1 MRISLK
7 FLGDAF
13 TIMVLFLGTGAFV
26 SLLMD
31 GSNPNQVTDGSLF
44 TQLGWSLI
52 YIIVLVRAV
61 PLRREILRAVK
72 GNKAL
77 LFLVVFAILSTVW
90 SEDAGLTIRR
100 GFAVLATTLF
110 GIDFAVRY
118 SVREQVR
125 LFGIALGLAVAISV
139 VVEIFFHGLVPTV
152 DTSYPDAWNG
162 AFVQKNDFARVVVLA
177 SILVLMRTR
186 NFVVWVMTVA
196 VSMGLILLCHSRT
209 ALVVFAAMFLLLRIF
224 RLRRR
229 GSRALIAG
237 IAGVLIV
244 GALLSVVVDIDSM
257 TGLLGRDAT
266 LTGRT
271 NIWALALESVA
282 DKPLLGY
289 GYSAFWNV
297 APEADRISNILHW
310 KVPHAHNGFID
321 LTLQLGLAGLALFL
335 VVYFIAARRA
345 VAFAYSDPGDEAMW
359 PLAYLAFIVLY
370 QVTEST
376 IFVGNTILWMVYVS
390 TVCSV
395 GVAVPADSSLS
406 EQNSIL
412 ETQPSFAGSEEY
424 V

>member
-1 MRISLK
+1 
-7 FLGDAF
+7 
-13 TIMVLFLGTGAFV
+13 
-26 SLLMD
+26 LLMVS
-31 GSNPNQVTDGSLF
+31 SNPDQVTDGSLV
-44 TQLGWSLI
+44 TQFGWSLI
-52 YIIVLVRAV
+52 YIVVLVRAV
-61 PLRREILRAVK
+61 PLRREILQAVK
-72 GNKAL
+72 ANKAL
-77 LFLVVFAILSTVW
+77 LFLVLFAILSMIW

-110 GIDFAVRY
+110 GLDFAVRY
-118 SVREQVR
+118 SIREQVR

-177 SILVLMRTR
+177 GILVLMRTR
-186 NFVVWVMTVA
+186 NFMVATGTVVASV
-196 VSMGLILLCHSRT
+196 GLILLCHSRT
-209 ALVVFAAMFLLLRIF
+209 ALVVFVAMLVLLRVF
-224 RLRRR
+224 RLRHR

-244 GALLSVVVDIDSM
+244 SALLSVVVDMDSM
-257 TGLLGRDAT
+257 AGLLGRDAT

-271 NIWALALESVA
+271 NIWAMALESVA
-282 DKPLLGY
+282 EKPLLGY

-335 VVYFIAARRA
+335 LVYVIAVREAM
-345 VAFAYSDPGDEAMW
+345 AFAYSDPGEEAMW

-395 GVAVPADSSLS
+395 GVAVPADSTLS
-406 EQNSIL
+406 DHLSDQDSVL
-412 ETQPSFAGSEEY
+412 EPQPSFADSKEY

>member
-1 MRISLK
+1 MI
-7 FLGDAF
+7 
-13 TIMVLFLGTGAFV
+13 
-26 SLLMD
+26 
-31 GSNPNQVTDGSLF
+31 
-44 TQLGWSLI
+44 
-52 YIIVLVRAV
+52 
-61 PLRREILRAVK
+61 
-72 GNKAL
+72 
-77 LFLVVFAILSTVW
+77 W

-110 GIDFAVRY
+110 GLDFAVRY
-118 SVREQVR
+118 SIREQVR

-177 SILVLMRTR
+177 GILVLMRTR
-186 NFVVWVMTVA
+186 NFMVSTGTVA
-196 VSMGLILLCHSRT
+196 ASVGLILLCHSRT
-209 ALVVFAAMFLLLRIF
+209 ALVVFVAMLVLLRVF
-224 RLRRR
+224 RLRHR

-244 GALLSVVVDIDSM
+244 SALLSVVVDMDSM
-257 TGLLGRDAT
+257 AGLLGRDAT

-271 NIWALALESVA
+271 NIWAMALESVA
-282 DKPLLGY
+282 EKPLLGY

-335 VVYFIAARRA
+335 LVYVIAVREAM
-345 VAFAYSDPGDEAMW
+345 AFAYSDPGEEAMW

-395 GVAVPADSSLS
+395 GVAAPADSTLS
-406 EQNSIL
+406 DHLSDQDSVL
-412 ETQPSFAGSEEY
+412 EPQPSFADSKEY